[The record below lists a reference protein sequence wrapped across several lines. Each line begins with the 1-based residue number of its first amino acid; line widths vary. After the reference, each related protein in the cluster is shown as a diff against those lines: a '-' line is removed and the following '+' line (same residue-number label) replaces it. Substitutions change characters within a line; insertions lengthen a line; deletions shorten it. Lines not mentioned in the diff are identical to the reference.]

1 MASILVIGVGSTG
14 LSAME
19 QAQQFY
25 YEFTKKNSP
34 GPNNSAFLYLETD
47 RNRLPKVT
55 PNGGTDIQAS
65 FLCPQNINATITNW
79 QGKYAW
85 MPSTAQVLNTHSGA
99 AGQPAFGRVA
109 LWSEEQFVR
118 NIVQAL
124 YNQINGNAQTN
135 IYLVG
140 SLTGGTGTGIFLD
153 LAYLIRQITNNNN
166 IYGMFMLPDK
176 NNVGQT
182 TKDVIYENAY
192 TSLFSIDKYS
202 KANIKTNTNYQCVLP
217 GGTDISNLSAPF
229 YNVQFFT
236 QDFSDATASTPNI
249 EHLVQSTGFNLALRM
264 LDVNNQQAPFQN
276 LINARLVDYTSHV
289 PNGIFTTIGLNVF
302 QYPEALLEEYF
313 TTKQLEETMLKRWAD
328 TTNFIDQH
336 GTVSAIATITSRIKL
351 EAVRFV
357 HEAIEN
363 AVEKC
368 KGGQILGKATFHA
381 ALQAEL
387 DTIQSGNYQAPS
399 LENYLYSLFNADSNQ
414 PRFYAAISG
423 HSTSLRDELVIAV
436 ANKIGEISSQYQNL
450 EIVKIWL
457 EHVVNALDA
466 VLKDW
471 KQRYKLDGTPNQ
483 WNQSWKN
490 QYELRLAHNQWFY
503 AMMAAKREWF
513 AEAIEGVAS
522 LCYYN
527 AFVPMIQQII
537 QAINNVNGIQ
547 GLATATG
554 ISIPTMQN
562 LSEIVKKVQTLLDA
576 QQDESLTNRKNCIYG
591 QLTNN
596 SHPQFHFLFA
606 HGSCANDVQSAEG
619 KYHNLA
625 NRLAFKDICGD
636 TLWSFLK
643 NNDCVAIRALMIK
656 QGLLY
661 FQPLALFAANNTDV
675 VQIMQN
681 LQPHH
686 PAYNKAHTLLNGI
699 QNIIQQDAPAMVS
712 LIGTEQFQP
721 HNCLKL
727 IIASPYPETA
737 GIVPLMQ
744 NYHPTAVASNYV
756 QLPSMNNTVVVY
768 QEYGYLGAHNNGAQ
782 KAFNPLIH
790 LSYQSQVLNA
800 IKNKVENKNF
810 DDSVRLAYVTA
821 KELIN
826 TNDVNIK

>member
-34 GPNNSAFLYLETD
+34 GANNSAFLYLETD
-47 RNRLPKVT
+47 KNRLPKVT
-55 PNGGTDIQAS
+55 PNGGTDIKAC
-65 FLCPQNINATITNW
+65 FLCPQNIDATLNNW
-79 QGKYAW
+79 QGKYEW
-85 MPSTAQVLNTHSGA
+85 MPTTAQVLNTHSGA
-99 AGQPAFGRVA
+99 AGQPAFGRIA
-109 LWSEEQFVR
+109 LWAEEQSVR
-118 NIVQAL
+118 NIIQAL

-202 KANIKTNTNYQCVLP
+202 KADTKTNTNYKCVLP

-236 QDFSDATASTPNI
+236 QDFCDATASTPNI

-289 PNGIFTTIGLNVF
+289 PNGIFTTIGMNVF
-302 QYPEALLEEYF
+302 QYPETLLEEYF
-313 TTKQLEETMLKRWAD
+313 TTIQLEETMLKRWAD
-328 TTNFIDQH
+328 TDNYIDKH
-336 GTVSAIATITSRIKL
+336 GTKAAIDTIKSRIKL
-351 EAVRFV
+351 EALRFV
-357 HEAIEN
+357 HEAIDE

-368 KGGQILGKATFHA
+368 KGGQILGKSTFHA

-399 LENYLYSLFNADSNQ
+399 LENYLYSLFNADSTQ

-423 HSTSLRDELVIAV
+423 HATNLRDELVIAI
-436 ANKIGEISSQYQNL
+436 AKKIGEISSEYQNL
-450 EIVKIWL
+450 EIVKIWI
-457 EHVVNALDA
+457 EFVVDVLQA

-490 QYELRLAHNQWFY
+490 QYELRIAHGKWFY
-503 AMMAAKREWF
+503 TIMAAKREWY

-527 AFVPMIQQII
+527 AFIPMIQQVID
-537 QAINNVNGIQ
+537 AINNTNGIQ

-554 ISIPTMQN
+554 INVPTKLD
-562 LSEIVKKVQTLLDA
+562 LSEIIKKVQILLDA
-576 QQDESLTNRKNCIYG
+576 QKDESLTNRKNSIYG

-606 HGSCANDVQSAEG
+606 YNTCANDVKSAEG
-619 KYHNLA
+619 KYHSLP
-625 NRLAFKDICGD
+625 NRLSLKDITND
-636 TLWSFLK
+636 ALWSFLN
-643 NNDCVAIRALMIK
+643 NNDCVAIRAKMIK
-656 QGLLY
+656 QGLAY
-661 FQPLALFAANNTDV
+661 FQPLTLFAANNTDV

-686 PAYNKAHTLLNGI
+686 PAYNKAHKLFNEI

-712 LIGTEQFQP
+712 LVGTEQFQP

-727 IIASPYPETA
+727 IIASPFPETA

-744 NYHPTAVASNYV
+744 NYHPSTVASNYV
-756 QLPSMNNTVVVY
+756 QLPSMNNTIVVY
-768 QEYGYLGAHNNGAQ
+768 QEYGYMGANNDGAQ

-790 LSYQSQVLNA
+790 LSYQSQVRTA
-800 IKNKVENKNF
+800 IKNKVQTNNF
-810 DDSVRLAYVTA
+810 DESVRLAYVTTS
-821 KELIN
+821 ELVN
-826 TNDVNIK
+826 TNDVKIK